1 MSRDDL
7 PYETNVTYV
16 TDFELNSTSTIA
28 SDFLSSTATS
38 TKPSTD
44 SLFRVSNYTTTY
56 PGQEFYSSYNPE
68 TGINIA
74 SFLGGILVVLVIYV
88 IYRTKC
94 RKRILKALHKCTM
107 KYFPEDYPQ
116 VGNQPEQSE
125 QHSKP
130 SEVEFISESAK
141 RIWKDRET
149 LSRDVE
155 IGTRCFKD
163 TASCNDGN
171 QDLRFPISEYSPTGA
186 CERNGCDG
194 DCVINM
200 YFPHLP
206 DMEEDAEQ
214 ATAQWVQSVRDMDV
228 KERQLNGILLKI
240 PPDLVSHNSKIRSH
254 FNSVTEYG
262 EFDDEEL
269 LNISQQ
275 RNTSLPCL
283 IERRTRGKPFYA
295 NTNYN
300 RTLTSYGYV
309 PLASQE
315 NVELECDYR
324 PQDSEEENSS
334 ELRVPLD
341 ICPIVK
347 IQHYSSRSK
356 RRLTSYC
363 RSSSD
368 DISTS
373 SDDQHVGDLAPV
385 REAKYMRLQKDETE
399 LCLQNDKILAT
410 GNHTEMA
417 PNCRKKHPVVN
428 HTESVL

>member
-7 PYETNVTYV
+7 PNATNVTYV
-16 TDFELNSTSTIA
+16 TDFEQSNTSTIA
-28 SDFLSSTATS
+28 SDFLSSRATS
-38 TKPSTD
+38 TKPSTE
-44 SLFRVSNYTTTY
+44 SLYRETNTTYY
-56 PGQEFYSSYNPE
+56 PGQQFYSSYNPE

-74 SFLGGILVVLVIYV
+74 TFLGGILVVLVIYV

-94 RKRILKALHKCTM
+94 RKRILSAFQTCTM
-107 KYFPEDYPQ
+107 KYFPEDFPQ
-116 VGNQPEQSE
+116 NGTKSGQGEQ
-125 QHSKP
+125 QSKP
-130 SEVEFISESAK
+130 NEAEYISESAK

-149 LSRDVE
+149 LSRDVDV
-155 IGTRCFKD
+155 GTQCFND
-163 TASCNDGN
+163 ASSCIDGK
-171 QDLRFPISEYSPTGA
+171 QQQRLLVSDYSPEGA
-186 CERNGCDG
+186 CENDQCDG
-194 DCVINM
+194 NCVINM

-206 DMEEDAEQ
+206 DMEEDTEQ

-228 KERQLNGILLKI
+228 KERQLNGIILKI

-283 IERRTRGKPFYA
+283 IERRTRGRPHYA

-324 PQDSEEENSS
+324 PQDSEDEQSS
-334 ELRVPLD
+334 GPRVPLD

-347 IQHYSSRSK
+347 IQHYNSRSK
-356 RRLTSYC
+356 RRLTSLC

-373 SDDQHVGDLAPV
+373 SDDQNGGDVVSV
-385 REAKYMRLQKDETE
+385 REAKYMRLQTDETE
-399 LCLQNDKILAT
+399 LCLNNDKVLKTA
-410 GNHTEMA
+410 NHQELA
-417 PNCRKKHPVVN
+417 PNCRNKHPLVN